1 MASQVQ
7 LGKLCPGALGEP
19 LPIHLLVSSACG
31 LQSACRW
38 EKSNLAM
45 SIGRSRI
52 KVCPTRL
59 DTGRAS
65 AKEKR

>member
-38 EKSNLAM
+38 ETSNLAM
-45 SIGRSRI
+45 SIERSIR
-52 KVCPTRL
+52 KAGPNP
-59 DTGRAS
+59 A
-65 AKEKR
+65 